1 MKKDKQNVELKAVKG
16 AGFMSLV
23 KELDKQIVWTKELTK
38 KVLNKKK

>member
-1 MKKDKQNVELKAVKG
+1 
-16 AGFMSLV
+16 LV